1 MANLTTSF
9 AGINLKNPIII
20 GSSGLTDSLD
30 DIKKLEDK
38 GAAAVVLKSLFEEEI
53 IHEMNAS
60 LTKMQ
65 GNSFI
70 YPETLEF
77 YENHDLDEE
86 STVKYLELIRNLK
99 SSVEIPVIASINCV
113 TAQQW
118 TSFPELVQ
126 AAGADALEL
135 NIFILPS
142 DINSKG
148 GQQEKLYFD
157 IVQEVL
163 KQISIPVIVKISPYF
178 SNLAAT
184 IKGLSETG
192 LKGIVLFNRYYTP
205 DFDIDT
211 FEVTSA
217 NVLSHP
223 DDMYQSLRWIAIM
236 SEYVG
241 CDLAATTGLFDG
253 ESVIKQ
259 ILAGASAV
267 EIVSAIYKN
276 GAEYIKTLLGDIER
290 WMVDKEFS
298 SIEDFKGKMSQ
309 QKSTNPAAFQ
319 RIQFMKYFRGYN

>member
-9 AGINLKNPIII
+9 AGLTLKNPVVI
-20 GSSGLTDSLD
+20 GSSGLTDSVS
-30 DIKKLEDK
+30 DIKKLEEN

-65 GNSFI
+65 GHSFI

-77 YENHDLDEE
+77 YENNDLDEE
-86 STVKYLELIRNLK
+86 STVKYLELIKDLK
-99 SSVEIPVIASINCV
+99 ESVHIPVIASVNCV

-118 TSFPELVQ
+118 TTFPELIQ
-126 AAGADALEL
+126 SAGADALEL

-142 DINSKG
+142 DITITG
-148 GQQEKLYFD
+148 EQQEKIYYN
-157 IVQEVL
+157 IVKEIVG
-163 KQISIPVIVKISPYF
+163 QIKIPVIVKISPYF
-178 SNLAAT
+178 SNLGAT
-184 IKGLSETG
+184 IKNLSGMG

-223 DDMYQSLRWIAIM
+223 DDMYHSLRWIAIM
-236 SEYVG
+236 SQYVT
-241 CDLAATTGLFDG
+241 CDLAATTGLHD
-253 ESVIKQ
+253 SNAIIKQ

-267 EIVSAIYKN
+267 ELVSAIYKN
-276 GAEYIKTLLGDIER
+276 GPEYIQILLSEIEN
-290 WMVDKEFS
+290 WMNNKGFTSLD
-298 SIEDFKGKMSQ
+298 DFKGKMSQ
-309 QKSTNPAAFQ
+309 HNSGNPAAYQ